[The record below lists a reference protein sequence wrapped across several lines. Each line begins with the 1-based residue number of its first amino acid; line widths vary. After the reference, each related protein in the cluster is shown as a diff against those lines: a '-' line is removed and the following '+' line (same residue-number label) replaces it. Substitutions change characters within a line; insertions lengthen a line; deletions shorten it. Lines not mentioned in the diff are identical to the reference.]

1 MTDLE
6 KLAAALREATA
17 MPDADVKAETL
28 RLAAENFARVQEFE
42 TAARPIPEA
51 PQKGSLW
58 KRTTAMF
65 NLSNLRPALYA
76 TSCFVVAG
84 AVFVAY
90 EPLRNGLPVGNKS
103 ETIQKELT
111 VQLAEEPLQPDAI
124 DVPTTSQQESDEVW
138 SSLAATSD
146 KEAPQKQSRTALA
159 SRTTLVEQSA
169 APQTREMSTISRS
182 KDSERSQEVMQGIF
196 GTQKKPEATPS
207 EQWMGNDTFGIAI
220 PQGEAVVAPQ
230 PNNDQFAG
238 EPENPVKVTSEAPVS
253 TFSIDV
259 DTAAYAYVRSTLLN
273 GGQLRPDAVRVEEM
287 VNYFTYD
294 YAAPVANSDVPFTT
308 QINVTQTPW
317 NPDTQLVRIGIQ
329 GQKPALE
336 DRPPLNLVFLIDTSG
351 SMQSA
356 TKLPLLKQSFALM
369 LTELRP
375 TDQVA
380 IVTYAGS
387 AGTVLESTAASET
400 ATILNAL
407 DHLNAGGSTAGGAG
421 LRAAYTLADKMRDTG
436 EISRVLLATDG
447 DFNVGINNPDDMK
460 SFIKKNRDS
469 GTYLSVLGFGRGNY
483 RDDMMQT
490 LAQNGNGTAAY
501 IDTLAEAQKTLV
513 DQLSG
518 ALFPIANDVK
528 IQVEF
533 NPATVA
539 EYRLIGYETRALNRE
554 DFNNDKVDAGDI
566 GAGHQVTALYEIT
579 PVGSPAIL
587 NDPLRYAAEA
597 APQDATELGFF
608 KLRYKTPGTPNSQ
621 LITTP
626 ITTPETPSN
635 AGFAAAIAGFGQYL
649 KGSNYTK
656 DWTIDD
662 AITLAIQTKGSDP
675 FGYRAEAIR
684 LMKLAKARK

>member
-6 KLAAALREATA
+6 KLGAALRDVTPA
-17 MPDADVKAETL
+17 PDADAKAETL
-28 RLAAENFARVQEFE
+28 RLAAENFARLQENVN
-42 TAARPIPEA
+42 AARPNSKA
-51 PQKGSLW
+51 PQTGSLW

-65 NLSNLRPALYA
+65 KLSTLRPVLYA
-76 TSCFVVAG
+76 TSCLVVAG

-90 EPLRNGLPVGNKS
+90 EPLRNGLPAVYDAELS
-103 ETIQKELT
+103 ADDIVVAEPAIVTETEESVVVNRLRDAPKAERQQAPRAVTKAAN
-111 VQLAEEPLQPDAI
+111 AEELNQLGSLSDAQATPKRRAITQGKRVAPTEIVIGNAPQPDAI
-124 DVPTTSQQESDEVW
+124 
-138 SSLAATSD
+138 
-146 KEAPQKQSRTALA
+146 
-159 SRTTLVEQSA
+159 
-169 APQTREMSTISRS
+169 
-182 KDSERSQEVMQGIF
+182 IF
-196 GTQKKPEATPS
+196 
-207 EQWMGNDTFGIAI
+207 
-220 PQGEAVVAPQ
+220 PQ

-238 EPENPVKVTSEAPVS
+238 APENSVKITSETPVS

-259 DTAAYAYVRSTLLN
+259 DTASYAYVRSTLLN
-273 GGQLRPDAVRVEEM
+273 GGQLRPDAVRVEEIL
-287 VNYFTYD
+287 NYFPYD
-294 YAAPVANSDVPFTT
+294 YAGPAATSDVPFSTET
-308 QINVTQTPW
+308 RVAQTPW
-317 NPDTQLVRIGIQ
+317 NPDTQLVQIGIQ
-329 GQKPALE
+329 GQKPAVE

-351 SMQSA
+351 SMQNPN
-356 TKLPLLKQSFALM
+356 KLPLLKQSFALM

-380 IVTYAGS
+380 IVSYAGS
-387 AGTVLESTAASET
+387 AGTVLEPTAAAET
-400 ATILNAL
+400 ATILTAL
-407 DHLNAGGSTAGGAG
+407 DALNAGGSTAGGAG
-421 LRAAYTLADKMRDTG
+421 LRAAYALADQMKDDG

-460 SFIKKNRDS
+460 TFVKANRDS

-513 DQLSG
+513 DNLSG

-533 NPATVA
+533 NPAVVA

-587 NDPLRYAAEA
+587 NDPLRYASETSD
-597 APQDATELGFF
+597 APAVDTPELGFV
-608 KLRYKTPGTPNSQ
+608 KLRYKSPGAGNSQ
-621 LITTP
+621 LITAP
-626 ITTPETPSN
+626 ITRMSTAIETPSDT
-635 AGFAAAIAGFGQYL
+635 GFAAAIAGFAQLL
-649 KGSNYTK
+649 KGSKYTQN
-656 DWTIDD
+656 WSYDD
-662 AITLAIQTKGSDP
+662 AILLAQSNKGADP
-675 FGYRAEAIR
+675 YGYRAEAIR